1 MDEVVIEYQLTWREW
16 RTIYWGASA
25 RKNAWAFVVFFAFF
39 FGLSALVFADHSGT
53 WAIVIAI
60 LALGYIVSSSWI
72 TPRRYW
78 NSAVGVQEAKRVA
91 VSDEGV
97 VRRSESLEE
106 RLDWGRFRRLNVTKD
121 YFILVGRPGT
131 GSLYIPKRGLA
142 TAHDEAT
149 LLELIL
155 RHLPA

>member
-1 MDEVVIEYQLTWREW
+1 MDEVVIEYQLTWSEW

-25 RKNAWAFVVFFAFF
+25 KKSVWAFVVFFVFF
-39 FGLSALVFADHSGT
+39 FGLSALVFADHSET
-53 WAIVIAI
+53 WAIAIAV
-60 LALGYIVSSSWI
+60 LAFAYIVSSSWI

-106 RLDWGRFRRLNVTKD
+106 RLDWGRFRRLKVTKD

>member
-1 MDEVVIEYQLTWREW
+1 
-16 RTIYWGASA
+16 
-25 RKNAWAFVVFFAFF
+25 
-39 FGLSALVFADHSGT
+39 
-53 WAIVIAI
+53 VIAI

-106 RLDWGRFRRLNVTKD
+106 RLDWGRFRRLKVTKD

-155 RHLPA
+155 RQLPS